1 MKNKLSPAAKL
12 AMAMDLLKRK
22 EIHTC
27 DKCDHTHEVELGL
40 LEPEEVKK
48 LLEFPEEE

>member
-1 MKNKLSPAAKL
+1 MLTEL
-12 AMAMDLLKRK
+12 IKRK

-48 LLEFPEEE
+48 LFYTDEEE